1 MSDMD
6 PLAKSKEQLAEII
19 ETISSETSAVG
30 IDAQHT
36 HAIIINYL
44 QQINERLDTL
54 EKTVNKQQIA

>member
-1 MSDMD
+1 MD

-30 IDAQHT
+30 IDVQHT

-44 QQINERLDTL
+44 QTINERLDAI
-54 EKTVNKQQIA
+54 EKIVSK